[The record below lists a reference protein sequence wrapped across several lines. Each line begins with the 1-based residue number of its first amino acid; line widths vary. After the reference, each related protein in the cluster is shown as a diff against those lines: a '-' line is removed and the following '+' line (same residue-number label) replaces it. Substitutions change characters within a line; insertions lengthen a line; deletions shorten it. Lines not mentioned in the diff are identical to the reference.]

1 WALSSPLTVTFGRAM
16 SGAGPSTWPA
26 GAISAASGDA
36 GPPQPAMPSRTPV
49 HSNARPLARKTPPG
63 NPFRPTADLPLGY
76 PSQYAHDHA
85 RPEPPRVRSPLDRPA
100 LRTAAPPAVR
110 PRPHRPGYRIHP
122 RTHLLAA
129 PGPGADGCR
138 RRSPARSE
146 ERRVGK
152 EWIYR

>member
-1 WALSSPLTVTFGRAM
+1 M

-85 RPEPPRVRSPLDRPA
+85 RPEPHVSEA
-100 LRTAAPPAVR
+100 LWIDQPSE
-110 PRPHRPGYRIHP
+110 
-122 RTHLLAA
+122 LL
-129 PGPGADGCR
+129 R
-138 RRSPARSE
+138 RLQSAPARIGLDTE
-146 ERRVGK
+146 FIRERTFWPRLALVQMAVGD
-152 EWIYR
+152 EVLL